1 MSDKKQL
8 PDKCAVTR
16 DLMPLCIDGT
26 ASEASQRRVDKHVA
40 GCDPCAVVY
49 REMQTQIDLDV
60 PVEQETQQF
69 ETAVKKVK
77 HKHAWRKLRNVL
89 LGIVMALVVCAGLAY
104 GYYWYFVEEV
114 PVPVE
119 SYKMEL
125 TLHASAGDNTP
136 VIIKTEDMAQSAK
149 VHIEVRQDGTVMDD
163 DQQMR
168 PNLTMYI
175 WASTNRTADVDL
187 RGPKYN
193 YYAFDQVAA
202 TEKGVWNINGETYKV
217 DTIYQGA
224 PDAEQTLLYKTGFK
238 DNLKWTAT
246 DSVLHAVDSVEVM
259 DYGKPFV
266 TFVTP
271 MPTFA
276 PSSEGVVDLTPEP
289 WGQVL
294 STTTPMPTATAV
306 PSDLLLY
313 YNTLDQAIFYHVDP
327 MCSSLDFAYTPLEG
341 KVQYGELNDDF
352 YISLQ
357 ACPHCGA
364 PQRNW
369 SN

>member
-26 ASEASQRRVDKHVA
+26 ASEASQRKVDKHVA

-49 REMQTQIDLDV
+49 REMRTQIDLDV

-77 HKHAWRKLRNVL
+77 HKHAWRKARNVL

-119 SYKMEL
+119 AYKIEL
-125 TLHASAGDNTP
+125 TLHASNGENTP

-149 VHIEVRQDGTVMDD
+149 VRIEVRQDGTVMDD

-187 RGPKYN
+187 RGPDHN

-202 TEKGVWNINGETYKV
+202 AGKGVWSIGGENYKV

-238 DNLKWTAT
+238 DNLKWTAA

-259 DYGKPFV
+259 DYGKPFMA
-266 TFVTP
+266 FV
-271 MPTFA
+271 
-276 PSSEGVVDLTPEP
+276 
-289 WGQVL
+289 
-294 STTTPMPTATAV
+294 TPMPTATAV

-327 MCSSLDFAYTPLEG
+327 MCPSVDFTYTPLEG

-352 YISLQ
+352 YIQLQ

-364 PQRNW
+364 PQRSW